1 MQIKRVLLLAAIVS
15 LLVTLFDVQPAPAS
29 AAAPY
34 EAYNYD
40 FYGDAVPLPAPY
52 LPEYAITGKSLG
64 VGDFNQPS
72 DMYVAK
78 DGSVY
83 ILDKGNARVIVLD
96 SSLKVKQ
103 VIADFDNNGK
113 QDVLAGPEGL
123 FVSEKNEIYVA
134 DTEHN
139 RVVVLSNDG
148 KLLKTIE
155 SPKSD
160 ILPKDFKFVPLK
172 VTVDSADR
180 VFVVSR
186 GVFEGIM
193 QFDEKSDFMG
203 YVGTISV
210 SPTLWDRLWRSLST
224 KAQKQQM
231 ELFIPTEFASVDIDS
246 KGFVYATAID
256 INSNETI
263 KRLNPSGQDVLKRFG
278 YWPVKGDIRFR
289 MFGTNSG
296 PSKLID
302 IKVLDGGMYVA
313 LDSNRARLFTYND
326 EGDLL
331 HVFGGRGNQLGVF
344 NNPVAVEQIGDK
356 LAVLDMGKNNIAVFK
371 PTTFGSLVREATIE
385 HYTGNDDKAVKLWE
399 QVLRL
404 NTNYEIAYLGIGKSL
419 LMEKKNKEA
428 MEYFK
433 LGMSRKNYSV
443 AYKRYRREVMKDNFG
458 SFMTVLISLIA
469 AFVAYRLA
477 RHAIRRRSVKRE
489 AGFY

>member
-1 MQIKRVLLLAAIVS
+1 MQSKRMLLLAAILS
-15 LLVTLFDVQPAPAS
+15 LLMTVAAVPPAS

-78 DGSVY
+78 DGAIYV
-83 ILDKGNARVIVLD
+83 LDSGNARVVVLD
-96 SSLKVKQ
+96 NTLNVKQ
-103 VIADFDNNGK
+103 VIKSFDNNGK
-113 QDVLAGPEGL
+113 EDGFAAPEGL
-123 FVSEKNEIYVA
+123 FVSEKNELYVA

-139 RVVVLSNDG
+139 RIVVLSNDG
-148 KLLKTIE
+148 KLIKLIE
-155 SPKSD
+155 NPQSD
-160 ILPKDFKFVPLK
+160 ILPKSFKFVPLK
-172 VTVDSADR
+172 VTVDNADR
-180 VFVVSR
+180 IFVVAR

-193 QFDEKSDFMG
+193 QFDTDSAFMG

-210 SPTLWDRLWRSLST
+210 SPSIMDRLWRSLST

-246 KGFVYATAID
+246 KGFVYATAVD

-289 MFGTNSG
+289 MFGNNSG
-296 PSKLID
+296 PSKLTD
-302 IKVLDGGMYVA
+302 IKVLGGGMYVA

-331 HVFGGRGNQLGVF
+331 HAFGGRGNQLGVF

-356 LAVLDMGKNNIAVFK
+356 LAVLDKGKNNIAVFR
-371 PTTFGSLVREATIE
+371 PTAFGSLVREATIQ
-385 HYTGNDDKAVKLWE
+385 HYSGNDQEAVKLWS

-419 LMEKKNKEA
+419 LMEKKNEEA

-458 SFMTVLISLIA
+458 TFMTVLISLIA
-469 AFVAYRLA
+469 AFVVYRFA
-477 RHAIRRRSVKRE
+477 RHALRRRSVKRE

>member
-1 MQIKRVLLLAAIVS
+1 MQRKRVLLLAAIIA
-15 LLVTLFDVQPAPAS
+15 LVMTIVVPPPAS

-52 LPEYAITGKSLG
+52 LPDYAITGSGLG
-64 VGDFNQPS
+64 IGDFNQPK
-72 DMYVAK
+72 DMYVTH
-78 DGSVY
+78 DGTIY
-83 ILDKGNARVIVLD
+83 ILDSGNARVVILD
-96 SSLKVKQ
+96 SQLNVKQ
-103 VIADFDNNGK
+103 IITKFDNNGK
-113 QDVLAGPEGL
+113 EDGFAEPEGL

-139 RVVVLSNDG
+139 RVVVLSNNG
-148 KLLKTIE
+148 KLIKIVE

-180 VFVVSR
+180 LFVVAR

-193 QFDEKSDFMG
+193 QFDDKKAFMG

-210 SPTLWDRLWRSLST
+210 SPSLWERLWRSLST

-256 INSNETI
+256 NTSDETI
-263 KRLNPSGQDVLKRFG
+263 KRLNPSGQDVLKRYG

-289 MFGTNSG
+289 RFGNNSG
-296 PSKLID
+296 PSKLTD

-331 HVFGGRGNQLGVF
+331 YAFGDRGNQLGVF
-344 NNPVAVEQIGDK
+344 NTPVAVEQIGDK
-356 LAVLDMGKNNIAVFK
+356 LAVLDRGKNNIAVFR
-371 PTTFGSLVREATIE
+371 PTEFGSLVRQATIQ
-385 HYTGNDDKAVKLWE
+385 HYSGNDNEAVKLWG

-419 LMEKKNKEA
+419 LMEKKNEEA

-443 AYKRYRREVMKDNFG
+443 AYKRYRRDVMKDNFG
-458 SFMTVLISLIA
+458 PFMTVLISLIA
-469 AFVAYRLA
+469 AFVAFRIV
-477 RHAIRRRSVKRE
+477 RNVIRRRTVKRE
-489 AGFY
+489 AGLY